1 MEFRGVTGRLEPY
14 RCNLSSRVAIVDEQ
28 QVVRNH
34 SFGLSCQQRD
44 GRHAM
49 PHPKLDDRVR
59 LSSQFPQLV
68 TVFESQ
74 PTIGIDRRLRRLRST
89 LQRQARPAAGSAN
102 R

>member
-1 MEFRGVTGRLEPY
+1 M
-14 RCNLSSRVAIVDEQ
+14 

-34 SFGLSCQQRD
+34 LFWLSRQQSD

-74 PTIGIDRRLRRLRST
+74 IGQRFHSGLATAAGSCFWWVAHRICHERVELLGRQSAIGIDRRLRILPST
-89 LQRQARPAAGSAN
+89 LRR
-102 R
+102 

>member
-1 MEFRGVTGRLEPY
+1 M
-14 RCNLSSRVAIVDEQ
+14 

-34 SFGLSCQQRD
+34 LPGLSRQQSD

-68 TVFESQ
+68 TVFVDERER
-74 PTIGIDRRLRRLRST
+74 IG
-89 LQRQARPAAGSAN
+89 AGV
-102 R
+102 RVV